1 MSHSAEKNQKGDPLA
16 SDGFVDYV
24 KKVQNERGD
33 PLETKKFSKS
43 RTVPK
48 KNRKNRKGGLCSPVR
63 FCKLPRKRFAL
74 NLPWPYLPDWAP
86 WVVSGLFLK
95 SGPISVRLK
104 KKKGHCYSRA
114 FFLKRI
120 KRRLKTFLQLFT
132 FFKHVWKKSYSAE
145 QKIECRTFWSDTA

>member
-1 MSHSAEKNQKGDPLA
+1 MKGGPFGDKKIFEKKSHSAE
-16 SDGFVDYV
+16 
-24 KKVQNERGD
+24 
-33 PLETKKFSKS
+33 
-43 RTVPK
+43 

-104 KKKGHCYSRA
+104 KKKVTAIVGHFS
-114 FFLKRI
+114 LKG
-120 KRRLKTFLQLFT
+120 
-132 FFKHVWKKSYSAE
+132 
-145 QKIECRTFWSDTA
+145 